1 MEEITGFIVDG
12 LSPQNHAKFARL
24 WAWLSTKTGTTKTT
38 PFVTSDPYAKWGYHD
53 EDGGDHLIG
62 IDETAVEGR
71 PDIELVMLEEQL
83 HCVFSSH
90 APETSKDFSE
100 KFLTALVSLAG
111 LDILPVMSREFQTMV
126 VGTILAK
133 YTKETNV

>member
-1 MEEITGFIVDG
+1 MRFIVDG
-12 LSPQNHAKFARL
+12 LSPENHSKFARL
-24 WAWLSTKTGTTKTT
+24 WAWLSTKTGTTKTM

-83 HCVFSSH
+83 HCVLSSND
-90 APETSKDFSE
+90 PETSHDLSE
-100 KFLTALVSLAG
+100 KFLTALIDLAG
-111 LDILPVMSREFQTMV
+111 LNILPVMSRAFQTMV
-126 VGTILAK
+126 VGTILEK
-133 YTKETNV
+133 YRKESNA

>member
-1 MEEITGFIVDG
+1 M
-12 LSPQNHAKFARL
+12 A
-24 WAWLSTKTGTTKTT
+24 
-38 PFVTSDPYAKWGYHD
+38 SDPYAKWGYHD

-83 HCVFSSH
+83 HCVFSSDD
-90 APETSKDFSE
+90 PETSKDLSE
-100 KFLTALVSLAG
+100 KFLTVLVDLAG
-111 LDILPVMSREFQTMV
+111 LDILPVASRECQTMI

-133 YTKETNV
+133 YRKETCA